1 MGLGKVLAMEMA
13 DRRVRG
19 AVVARDLAELKS
31 TEVGFHSKGLEVV
44 TIAVDVTDQTAIAS
58 AVHSTEEC

>member
-1 MGLGKVLAMEMA
+1 M
-13 DRRVRG
+13 
-19 AVVARDLAELKS
+19 ARDLAELKS